1 MTATFIMPLVRH
13 GAGWLGG
20 YLVAKGHLDPAMTET
35 LVGVILGAS
44 ALIMSYLDPVKK
56 KA

>member
-1 MTATFIMPLVRH
+1 MPLVRH